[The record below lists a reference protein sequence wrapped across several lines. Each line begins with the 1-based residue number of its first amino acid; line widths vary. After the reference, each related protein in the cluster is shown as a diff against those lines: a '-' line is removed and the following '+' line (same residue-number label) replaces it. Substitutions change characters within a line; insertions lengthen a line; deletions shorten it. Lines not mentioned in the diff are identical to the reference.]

1 MGVRQLK
8 PAIQLGIVPVS
19 FARALYKREC
29 GKRACHYTIQTV
41 LSLDVII
48 EWKSGLNGR
57 PYTLGGF

>member
-1 MGVRQLK
+1 MGGGEGGQC
-8 PAIQLGIVPVS
+8 
-19 FARALYKREC
+19 KREC